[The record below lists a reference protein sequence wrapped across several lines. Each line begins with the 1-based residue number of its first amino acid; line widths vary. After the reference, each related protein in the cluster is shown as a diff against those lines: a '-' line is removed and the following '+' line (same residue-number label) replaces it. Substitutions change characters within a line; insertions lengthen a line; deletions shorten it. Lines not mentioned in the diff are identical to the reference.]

1 MIRVA
6 MGRAR
11 PATEWSE
18 DVPSDIQFNSMPPVA
33 TSTVAQEAAVVTIPD
48 IVESARRD
56 DSEKVGSGT
65 GASQV

>member
-18 DVPSDIQFNSMPPVA
+18 NAPSDIQFSSMPPVA
-33 TSTVAQEAAVVTIPD
+33 TSTVAQEPAIFTIPD

-56 DSEKVGSGT
+56 DSEKFGSGT